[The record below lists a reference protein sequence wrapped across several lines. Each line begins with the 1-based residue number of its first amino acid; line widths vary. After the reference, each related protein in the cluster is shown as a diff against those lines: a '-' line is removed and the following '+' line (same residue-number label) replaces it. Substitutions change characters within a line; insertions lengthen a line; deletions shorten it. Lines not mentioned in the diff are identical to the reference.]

1 MNVQTQPVTV
11 VVPEVRPE
19 IVRDTVIVEK
29 IVREPSSEGSS
40 TTSPSSST
48 PTGNHDIDHPVITTI
63 SAEALFDTGSDAIR
77 PDAKDTLM
85 DVVRWMKEHP
95 GEGIIVEGHTD
106 SVGGREFN
114 LNLSL
119 RRAQSVKN
127 FLVSNGARAS
137 LISIDVYG
145 YSRPV
150 ASNNTP
156 EGRQRNRRVEVRQ
169 W

>member
-1 MNVQTQPVTV
+1 MEFVN
-11 VVPEVRPE
+11 
-19 IVRDTVIVEK
+19 
-29 IVREPSSEGSS
+29 
-40 TTSPSSST
+40 
-48 PTGNHDIDHPVITTI
+48 
-63 SAEALFDTGSDAIR
+63 
-77 PDAKDTLM
+77 
-85 DVVRWMKEHP
+85 WMKEHP
-95 GEGIIVEGHTD
+95 CKGIIVEGHTD

-127 FLVSNGARAS
+127 FLVNQGARAS
-137 LISIDVYG
+137 LISIDGYG

-150 ASNNTP
+150 DSNSTP